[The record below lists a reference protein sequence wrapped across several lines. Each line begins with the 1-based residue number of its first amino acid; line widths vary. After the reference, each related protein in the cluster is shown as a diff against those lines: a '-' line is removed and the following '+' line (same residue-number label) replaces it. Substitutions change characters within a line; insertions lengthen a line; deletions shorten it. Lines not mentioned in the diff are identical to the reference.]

1 MRNNSKRRQTFVNTN
16 NVVNK
21 TQAEAQAGL
30 RRVLYSGRV
39 HAGDSVVTELRC
51 ESVLCQLRSRRTD
64 SACNCYCL
72 CSCAIAARCFP
83 CSPQKQQAV
92 YLYIRIAYIEVP
104 SEAPTHMLNQ
114 NRVLIAAAIA
124 TQSNG
129 AALVAG
135 SGSW

>member
-1 MRNNSKRRQTFVNTN
+1 MRNNAKLRSTFINRN

-21 TQAEAQAGL
+21 TQAGAQAGL
-30 RRVLYSGRV
+30 RHVLYSGRV
-39 HAGDSVVTELRC
+39 HARDSAVQELRC
-51 ESVLCQLRSRRTD
+51 ESVLCQLRSSRTG
-64 SACNCYCL
+64 SARNCYCF
-72 CSCAIAARCFP
+72 CSCAIAARRFSS
-83 CSPQKQQAV
+83 SPQKQQAV

-104 SEAPTHMLNQ
+104 SEAPIHMLNQ
-114 NRVLIAAAIA
+114 KIVLIAAAIA